1 MNHTQFTNSFDA
13 CVGHAASF
21 NFKSQGAMANFI
33 EDIGE
38 NLGLLREDGDFT
50 ASGLTLTLKDAAKTA
65 AAQRIY
71 EKYK

>member
-1 MNHTQFTNSFDA
+1 
-13 CVGHAASF
+13 
-21 NFKSQGAMANFI
+21 MANFI